1 MAMIPIGEGEDVGN
15 VVQLDR
21 SPELLIRRIEY
32 LESIAIPLIS
42 FAGRGAIARICAFV
56 QRHKDEFPRIA
67 GEVERLTDC
76 VLVDEIA
83 HHVHD
88 AYSSDIVLHLQ
99 HCVRALSFVPP
110 PGLHA
115 LLMAIIDENEHIAEC
130 MAKRASVL

>member
-1 MAMIPIGEGEDVGN
+1 MIPIGEGEDVGN
-15 VVQLDR
+15 LTVQLDR
-21 SPELLIRRIEY
+21 GPEALIRRIEY

-56 QRHKDEFPRIA
+56 QRHKNEFPRIA
-67 GEVERLTDC
+67 NEVEQLTDG
-76 VLVDEIA
+76 VLINEIA
-83 HHVHD
+83 HHSND

-115 LLMAIIDENEHIAEC
+115 LLMAIIDENEYIADC
-130 MAKRASVL
+130 MIKQTGVL